1 MLFRSNTTRRLRPT
15 YNFAEIVTGRTSA
28 NSPNL
33 QQVPSR
39 GPMAKYIKR
48 LLISTPGFL
57 VIKVDYS
64 AHEVRCF
71 DLDSYLSTEIG
82 MVKFSDFLRMHVKPR
97 VHSFNHDTQQV
108 ELKNVGT
115 QSIHPPED
123 DMYEIEY
130 EGGTITV
137 TGNHQIWSV
146 TRGAYIRADDIQ
158 EGEELQINAD

>member
-1 MLFRSNTTRRLRPT
+1 MG
-15 YNFAEIVTGRTSA
+15 Y
-28 NSPNL
+28 
-33 QQVPSR
+33 
-39 GPMAKYIKR
+39 
-48 LLISTPGFL
+48 LI
-57 VIKVDYS
+57 IKVDYS